1 MRKLITLLMC
11 LALFLPAI
19 ALAEATAVPA
29 TYPVD
34 FGDFTMTLKETDMY
48 QQGVK
53 QNNEVMAMIYPDY
66 DEMAVFSAN
75 LGIVWHRADASAEL
89 AQTLPEDFAQAMLA
103 QAQTSFAT
111 QGLFPTNFQVFEADY
126 TEGVLSIGYCF
137 DIDYSPLGV
146 DLSTTIYQRQIYLC
160 LGGAGTY
167 IFNMTA
173 VSMED
178 LALMDF
184 YLDSIV
190 VHQ

>member
-1 MRKLITLLMC
+1 MRKLITLLVCLVLCMPA
-11 LALFLPAI
+11 LALAD
-19 ALAEATAVPA
+19 ATAVPA

-53 QNNEVMAMIYPDY
+53 QNNEVLAMIYPDY
-66 DEMAVFSAN
+66 DETAIFSAN
-75 LGIVWHRADASAEL
+75 LGIVWNMADASAEL
-89 AQTLPEDFAQAMLA
+89 AQTPPEDFAQAVLA
-103 QAQTSFAT
+103 QAQTQFQSL
-111 QGLFPTNFQVFEADY
+111 GLLPTNFQVFEADY

-146 DLSTTIYQRQIYLC
+146 DLSATIYQRQSYLC

-173 VSMED
+173 GSMED

-190 VHQ
+190 IDQ